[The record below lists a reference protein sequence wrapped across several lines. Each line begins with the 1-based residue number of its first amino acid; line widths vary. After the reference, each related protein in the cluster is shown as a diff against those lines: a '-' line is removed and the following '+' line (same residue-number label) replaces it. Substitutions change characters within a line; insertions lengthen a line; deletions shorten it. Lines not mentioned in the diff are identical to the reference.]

1 MDSIRATCEG
11 KGNEIVFA
19 DALQNEK
26 HSGGVTRIGNK
37 VRPRG
42 RDRKGL
48 AWRQSHVFLGV
59 LQKDA
64 DRSNQHIECVMDVGV
79 IVPRH
84 LLGGTD
90 LQLGYAKAR
99 ARGVNSTAL
108 DFVEGA
114 RILQLH
120 VRPPWPASSF
130 YVSSSC
136 LERSYHSGLAPE
148 SLTTL
153 AHFSLSST
161 ISLPKSVG
169 EPARTVPPKS
179 ARRTFILGSESTAL
193 ISLLGADIT
202 AGACLFSMMNGWPRR
217 SDSDWPIRRAT
228 MSFAPPA
235 AKATINAPA
244 VLDRL

>member
-64 DRSNQHIECVMDVGV
+64 DRSGHHIESVVDVVV

-84 LLGGTD
+84 LLRGTD
-90 LQLGYAKAR
+90 LQLHDAKTRTHGVMSAATPLQEYFREAASWDADRLAQAR
-99 ARGVNSTAL
+99 RGTRNAWRVAAAAWTCA
-108 DFVEGA
+108 V
-114 RILQLH
+114 
-120 VRPPWPASSF
+120 ASS
-130 YVSSSC
+130 VA
-136 LERSYHSGLAPE
+136 LMLMTP
-148 SLTTL
+148 
-153 AHFSLSST
+153 
-161 ISLPKSVG
+161 
-169 EPARTVPPKS
+169 VPP
-179 ARRTFILGSESTAL
+179 TPG
-193 ISLLGADIT
+193 
-202 AGACLFSMMNGWPRR
+202 M
-217 SDSDWPIRRAT
+217 
-228 MSFAPPA
+228 
-235 AKATINAPA
+235 
-244 VLDRL
+244 